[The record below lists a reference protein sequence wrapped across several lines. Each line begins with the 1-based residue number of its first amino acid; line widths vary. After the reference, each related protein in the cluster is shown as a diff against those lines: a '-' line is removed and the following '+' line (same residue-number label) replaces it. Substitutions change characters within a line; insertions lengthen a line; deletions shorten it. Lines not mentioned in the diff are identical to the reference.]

1 VELVVTDQGDAR
13 GTPGGAGA
21 GRGVLGM
28 RERAAA
34 FGGTVETGPHGTGWR
49 VRAVLPHAE
58 GNA

>member
-1 VELVVTDQGDAR
+1 
-13 GTPGGAGA
+13 
-21 GRGVLGM
+21 M

>member
-1 VELVVTDQGDAR
+1 GDAR
-13 GTPGGAGA
+13 AVPAGTGA

-34 FGGTVETGPHGTGWR
+34 FGGAVEAGPHESGWR

-58 GNA
+58 EGA